1 MRNLNYSFLAWGIKS
16 NKIEL
21 LQKKAIRVLYSKSP
35 IAHTAHLYIKMK
47 QPKLSDLDTCNLLK
61 LYHKLYRNRLPP
73 YFDNFLPEFGEHN
86 HMLRNDQ
93 IRLPVVRCEFG
104 EMNAK
109 YQMHLRLRNLA
120 NPGNQQFPNIEI
132 TADTLGTSIQCF
144 FKYLKTQF
152 VRSYSNICNL
162 NDCFVCANS
171 N

>member
-1 MRNLNYSFLAWGIKS
+1 M
-16 NKIEL
+16 
-21 LQKKAIRVLYSKSP
+21 
-35 IAHTAHLYIKMK
+35 
-47 QPKLSDLDTCNLLK
+47 K

-132 TADTLGTSIQCF
+132 TRTLWEHPFSVF
-144 FKYLKTQF
+144 L
-152 VRSYSNICNL
+152 NI
-162 NDCFVCANS
+162 
-171 N
+171 

>member
-1 MRNLNYSFLAWGIKS
+1 
-16 NKIEL
+16 
-21 LQKKAIRVLYSKSP
+21 
-35 IAHTAHLYIKMK
+35 MK
-47 QPKLSDLDTCNLLK
+47 QPKLSDLYTCNLLK

-93 IRLPVVRCEFG
+93 IRLPVVRCKFG